1 MTHPTRRVLP
11 RSLAPLPEE
20 SLPGYVLRL
29 AYRLDR
35 SPWRIG
41 ELCGLGTFQTA
52 IAHRN
57 LRAVPAAVSAQFS
70 AAAGL
75 RMEEVAS
82 MTMQRFASTYPLLQ
96 RVQTD
101 AAFTGRS
108 ALVNWAVNP
117 STRFCPECLRGNG
130 SPVQAAFGGAW
141 NIRWH
146 LPTSFACLQ
155 HHRLLRTVCPSCSN
169 PLNTNNNSSG
179 TVRLIKL
186 PRVTGLHPLQCRHIP
201 ADQIG
206 KRAFRTATA
215 CGARLDE
222 VLDHDGRLD
231 SNDLGGLLALQQL
244 LDQELAANEQPARLS
259 RPADKSFFPDLVMAA
274 HLVRLSWPV
283 GEALLPS
290 QALAALVDTHCAPV
304 PPPAPAQRGA
314 SSPHRHLE
322 TRYTPTD
329 PAQCGALLLAAHN
342 LLGDRNLASL
352 YERVQPLAREAYRRR
367 MNYVSKLLG
376 HTDISIS
383 LARAA
388 ARRVYGHSN
397 RANPRLAPSSH
408 RYLIQDVP
416 AFLPQA
422 LFDRH
427 FTPLARRLPQIT
439 RELQRYLRRAAS
451 LRLAELITRATWRQC
466 ALLVGVPEESARKAL
481 NVLGREFSNANL
493 WPVFEDVVDRIAQ
506 EWHHSE
512 NRVNYARRRQLMA
525 QWRLPEAD
533 HAAMCEDLRKLRA
546 LRTQRDPSPL
556 GILIWSNVTQAEYRH
571 SPILQDMRRSG
582 SGGRSLTLVIH
593 RLISSAS
600 PGGPSETIR
609 QRVDKYASQLAT
621 VCDRGHALHVSV
633 SDVLQAD
640 NAVSASQRAP
650 L

>member
-1 MTHPTRRVLP
+1 MTHLRVLP
-11 RSLAPLPEE
+11 RSLAPLAEE

-41 ELCGLGTFQTA
+41 ELCGLGTFQSA

-75 RMEEVAS
+75 RTEEVAS

-101 AAFTGRS
+101 TAFTGRS

-141 NIRWH
+141 KIRWH
-146 LPTSFACLQ
+146 LPMSFACLQ
-155 HHRLLRTVCPSCSN
+155 HHRLLRAVCPSCSN
-169 PLNTNNNSSG
+169 PLNTNNPG

-186 PRVTGLHPLQCRHIP
+186 PRVAGLHPLQCRHIP

-222 VLDHDGRLD
+222 VLDHDGRVK
-231 SNDLGGLLALQQL
+231 SKDLSQLLALQQL
-244 LDQELAANEQPARLS
+244 LDQELAANEQPAGFS

-274 HLVRLSWPV
+274 HLIRLSWPV

-290 QALAALVDTHCAPV
+290 QALATLVDTHCAPV
-304 PPPAPAQRGA
+304 APSAPAQRGA
-314 SSPHRHLE
+314 SSDHRHLD

-342 LLGDRNLASL
+342 LLGDRNLAPL

-367 MNYVSKLLG
+367 MKYVSKLLG
-376 HTDISIS
+376 DTDISIA

-422 LFDRH
+422 LFERH
-427 FTPLARRLPQIT
+427 FTPLTRRLPHIT

-466 ALLVGVPEESARKAL
+466 AVLVGIPEGSAREAL

-493 WPVFEDVVDRIAQ
+493 WPVFEEVVDRIAQ
-506 EWHHSE
+506 EWNYSE
-512 NRVNYARRRQLMA
+512 KRVNYARRRQLMA
-525 QWRLPEAD
+525 QWCLPEAH

-556 GILIWSNVTQAEYRH
+556 GILIWSAVTQAEYRH
-571 SPILQDMRRSG
+571 SPILQDLRRSG

-593 RLISSAS
+593 RLISSPS
-600 PGGPSETIR
+600 QGGPSAMIR
-609 QRVDKYASQLAT
+609 QRIDKYASQLAT
-621 VCDRGHALHVSV
+621 ACDRGHALHVSV
-633 SDVLQAD
+633 SDVLHSD
-640 NAVSASQRAP
+640 NPVSASQRAP